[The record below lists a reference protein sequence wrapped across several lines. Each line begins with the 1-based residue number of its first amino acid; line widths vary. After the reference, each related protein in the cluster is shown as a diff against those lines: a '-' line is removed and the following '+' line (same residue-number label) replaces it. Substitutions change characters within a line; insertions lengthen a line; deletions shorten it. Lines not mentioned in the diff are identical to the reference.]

1 MPRPPVTL
9 KPKFKF
15 DMSFIVDYNITKFQ
29 INQDSVEVWELL
41 NRYIVQWDGIY
52 CCTIIM

>member
-1 MPRPPVTL
+1 
-9 KPKFKF
+9 
-15 DMSFIVDYNITKFQ
+15 MSFIVDYNITKFQ
-29 INQDSVEVWELL
+29 INQDSVEVWKLL